1 MEKAK
6 EFLKVNDE
14 ASESV
19 SRLAVPPHPAGIDH
33 ILLED
38 IVLKGI
44 RVDRAEPGLL
54 VCSFK
59 VPPRLANRAGG
70 FAAGAISY
78 LVDEV
83 GGAVIN
89 VEGLPRNVSVDMSIS
104 FLSAA
109 KPDDELEIT
118 GSRLGQRGGYYGT
131 LVLIRNK
138 ATGEVVAEG
147 RHSLFGKRPSKL

>member
-6 EFLKVNDE
+6 EFLMVNDQ
-14 ASESV
+14 ASESA

-33 ILLED
+33 VLLED
-38 IVLKGI
+38 IVLEGI
-44 RVDRAEPGLL
+44 RVDRAEPGLV

-59 VPPRLANRAGG
+59 DRAGG
-70 FAAGAISY
+70 FATGAISY

-83 GGAVIN
+83 GGAAIN

-118 GSRLGQRGGYYGT
+118 GSLLGQRGGYYGT